1 MSRAPASQ
9 AVPATLAMAC
19 ALLLCPCAAG
29 AAEWGRLVEA
39 SDRSLDPAILEAF
52 ETGDYDTR
60 LSICEAMGRRSD
72 PLAAGLLAALLA
84 DFSRLRG
91 YRGEHLLRVLLESLF
106 DPHLGPAVLRERY
119 EANTEQ
125 LLAAELRWDAF
136 ADPQLKAALLRIL
149 PLFDPSRSLPL
160 LMAAGRSLIDALEKR
175 GGLLPQAETGLL
187 LDFLTTVEGLPD
199 SEFLD
204 PCLEVARLSR
214 EKIVID
220 RARAL
225 ARKLRTGMR

>member
-1 MSRAPASQ
+1 MSRAPASP
-9 AVPATLAMAC
+9 AVPAAFAMAC
-19 ALLLCPCAAG
+19 ALLLCARAAG
-29 AAEWGRLVEA
+29 ASEWGRLVEA
-39 SDRSLDPAILEAF
+39 SDRTLDPAILEAF
-52 ETGDYDTR
+52 ETGDYDTK

-72 PLAAGLLAALLA
+72 PLSAGLLAALLA
-84 DFSRLRG
+84 DFSQRRG

-106 DPHLGPAVLRERY
+106 DPRLGPAVLRERY

-125 LLAAELRWDAF
+125 LLAAESRWDAF

-149 PLFDPSRSLPL
+149 PLFDQTRSLPL
-160 LMAAGRSLIDALEKR
+160 LMAAGKNLIDTLEKR
-175 GGLLPQAETGLL
+175 DGLLPQAQTGLL

-214 EKIVID
+214 EKTVID
-220 RARAL
+220 RARAI
-225 ARKLRTGMR
+225 ARKLRAGMR